1 MSTTCASCGKGFET
15 TRKTARFCSPA
26 CREKA
31 RRHRNAGLPESV
43 VALVPRDVDQER
55 DEPPV
60 DGPVAAATLRELVE
74 AEREDTALGQSA
86 LALARRIDMGVD
98 TGSALASAAAR
109 HAELLAAA
117 TRGARRQETELDRV
131 RRQRDAKRHA

>member
-1 MSTTCASCGKGFET
+1 MSVVRTCLVCPNPITST
-15 TRKTARFCSPA
+15 NPRARYCSST
-26 CREKA
+26 CRA
-31 RRHRNAGLPESV
+31 RRSKGVVTVLPG
-43 VALVPRDVDQER
+43 RDDVDQER

-74 AEREDTALGQSA
+74 AERDDTALGQSA

-131 RRQRDAKRHA
+131 RRQRDEKRHA